1 MSLKAT
7 PLAIADVIALD
18 PVVHSDARGWFFESY
33 KRSAFVSLGLDQE
46 FVQDN
51 HSGSE
56 GSGVLRG
63 LHFQVAPAAQ
73 GKLVQCVVGAIVDVA
88 VDVRRDSPTFARW
101 VSAELSPSNHRMIWI
116 PPGFAHGFC
125 TLVDGTEVVYKTT
138 AEYSVEHERVIRWND
153 PALGIHWPTSEP
165 ILSDRDRDAPTLDE
179 LLRCESW

>member
-33 KRSAFVSLGLDQE
+33 NRSAFASLGLDQE

-56 GSGVLRG
+56 ESGVLRG

-101 VSAELSPSNHRMIWI
+101 VSAELSPSHHRMIWI

-125 TLVDGTEVVYKTT
+125 TLVDGTEVMYKTT

-153 PALGIHWPTSEP
+153 PALGIDWPTSEP